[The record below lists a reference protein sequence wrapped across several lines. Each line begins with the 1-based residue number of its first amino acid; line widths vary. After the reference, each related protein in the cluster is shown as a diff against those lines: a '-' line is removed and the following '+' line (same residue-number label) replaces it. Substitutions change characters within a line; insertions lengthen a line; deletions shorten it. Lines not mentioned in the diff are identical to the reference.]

1 MPTLT
6 SWVNCL
12 VYDDRGDFPGIRYLS
27 VSELA
32 RVSGFDDEDTVTFLK
47 QCAPRN
53 AHRYLDNAVT
63 GERIIIFMMHSKSH
77 CAPIQILRRFPIT

>member
-1 MPTLT
+1 MLGHVPDSERFGKGVFVYSIDGLLPTLT

-32 RVSGFDDEDTVTFLK
+32 RVSGFDDEDTVTF
-47 QCAPRN
+47 
-53 AHRYLDNAVT
+53 
-63 GERIIIFMMHSKSH
+63 
-77 CAPIQILRRFPIT
+77 